1 VQRKDPAKR
10 HFRVCLLSHHPLVL
24 QDFERVLSG
33 QRFRIQAHQLDSTLA
48 PEMRHMRLPRAAIYV
63 VDASMPRPA
72 VEALIGGIL
81 EHFPTVR
88 VVVVAEK
95 FAENNSF
102 SLLRLGAKGL
112 VSYSE
117 VQDQLPRAVLMVS
130 EGGFWVSRSVLSRFV
145 DSILR
150 SARGRRIEGGTA
162 SDLSRREQ
170 EVLEAL
176 LENLANKEIAH
187 RLHISERTVK
197 FHVSNLLAKFG
208 VRRRAD
214 LILLCY
220 QRRSPGA

>member
-10 HFRVCLLSHHPLVL
+10 HLRICLLSHHPLVL
-24 QDFERVLSG
+24 QDFTRVLSS

-72 VEALIGGIL
+72 VDALIGGIL
-81 EHFPTVR
+81 EHFPGAR
-88 VVVVAEK
+88 VIVVAEK
-95 FAENNSF
+95 FAENSSF

-112 VSYSE
+112 VCYSE
-117 VQDQLPRAVLMVS
+117 VHDQLSRAVPMVT
-130 EGGFWVSRSVLSRFV
+130 EGGFWVSRAVLSRFV

-150 SARGRRIEGGTA
+150 NSRGRRIEGGAA

>member
-1 VQRKDPAKR
+1 MQRKESPKR

-24 QDFERVLSG
+24 QDFERVLTG

-48 PEMRHMRLPRAAIYV
+48 PEMRHVRLPRAAIYI

-72 VEALIGGIL
+72 VEALINGIL
-81 EHFPTVR
+81 ERFPTVR

-95 FAENNSF
+95 FVENSSF

-117 VQDQLPRAVLMVS
+117 VHDQLPRAVLMVS

-176 LENLANKEIAH
+176 LENLANKEIAL

-220 QRRSPGA
+220 QRRAPGA

>member
-24 QDFERVLSG
+24 QDFERVLAG

-81 EHFPTVR
+81 EHLPTVR
-88 VVVVAEK
+88 VVVVAER
-95 FAENNSF
+95 FGENNSF

-117 VQDQLPRAVLMVS
+117 VHDQLPRAVLMVS

-150 SARGRRIEGGTA
+150 SGRGRRIEGGTT

-220 QRRSPGA
+220 QRRAPGP